1 MGLTHT
7 MPVWTAATSPPNS
20 SRVWSRLY
28 LLEPPAYSARSS
40 SPSRPLGTDVEA
52 EMASGLNDSPDA
64 TSPTDEGYMV
74 YSLTLADAT
83 STTLFYTDL
92 VGNCKLFTEADGE
105 AH

>member
-1 MGLTHT
+1 
-7 MPVWTAATSPPNS
+7 
-20 SRVWSRLY
+20 
-28 LLEPPAYSARSS
+28 
-40 SPSRPLGTDVEA
+40 
-52 EMASGLNDSPDA
+52 MASGLNDSPDA